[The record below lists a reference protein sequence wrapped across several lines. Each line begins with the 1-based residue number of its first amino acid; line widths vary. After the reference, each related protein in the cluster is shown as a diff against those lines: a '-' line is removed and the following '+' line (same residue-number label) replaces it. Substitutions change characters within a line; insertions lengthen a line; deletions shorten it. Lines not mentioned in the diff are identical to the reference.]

1 MMHDL
6 VTLGEVLLRL
16 SIPSPSRF
24 ETAHHL
30 DVQIG
35 GAEANVAAACARLGL
50 RSAWISA
57 LPDNP
62 WGERVRRELVAHGI
76 DCAHVRMLPGARMGL
91 YFLEYGVAPR
101 PIHVL
106 YDRRDSAFSRLTPDA
121 VDWEPVRRAR
131 IVHVTGITPAL
142 GDNGRRLVERAVRE
156 ATTLAFDI
164 NYRAA
169 LWSPA
174 EARAYAESVL
184 PTARYVF
191 LGQAEAHT
199 IFDLPGP
206 AERTLERLARLAP
219 KATITL
225 LQGQDGSTVL
235 DDGRLWQP
243 SRRFAVQMV
252 DPIGAGDAYVA
263 GFLWATLRGCA
274 PQEVVD
280 TAAATAALKCSTWGD
295 IALISARDVT
305 EALAGGPDVRR

>member
-1 MMHDL
+1 VHDL
-6 VTLGEVLLRL
+6 VTLGELLLRL
-16 SIPSPSRF
+16 AVPSPARF
-24 ETAHHL
+24 ETARQL

-62 WGERVRRELVAHGI
+62 WGERVRRELAVHGV
-76 DCAHVRMLPGARMGL
+76 DCSHVRMLPGTRMGL
-91 YFLEYGVAPR
+91 YFLEYGVPPR

-131 IVHVTGITPAL
+131 IAHVTGITPAL
-142 GDNGRRLVERAVRE
+142 GDNGCRLVERLLAE
-156 ATTLAFDI
+156 AATVSFDL

-169 LWSPA
+169 LWSAA
-174 EARAYAESVL
+174 EARAYAETVL
-184 PTARYVF
+184 PNARYVF
-191 LGQAEAHT
+191 LGEAEAHT
-199 IFDLPGP
+199 IFDLAGP

-219 KATITL
+219 KATIAL
-225 LQGQDGSTVL
+225 LQGQEGSTVL
-235 DDGRLWQP
+235 DAGRLWRP
-243 SRRFAVQMV
+243 GRRFTVQVV

-274 PQEVVD
+274 LQDVVD

-295 IALISARDVT
+295 IALISARDVAD
-305 EALAGGPDVRR
+305 ALAGGPDVRR